1 MKIND
6 KCQLFLRDVYLYDIS
21 SCHYSISEKSSFD
34 VSFLE
39 KDDKTKRNIQ
49 IGLLM
54 KENPKFTSLLRNTTN
69 SIINE
74 YISINKLK
82 DEEIVTRQYDGI
94 IVTRPLEV
102 TKLNL
107 PLDFRTHILIFIS
120 SFNRNSYI
128 SYDGKKTSIKGISNR
143 YNAIDSLYHQFLSQ
157 TNFLNKSSVFKQ
169 LQKLKNVFLQTK
181 NIKLFCMPSNDDN
194 SFVVYFK
201 EFEDIKISKQTAKI
215 IDVNDINRE
224 WYFNFYIKPFAQS
237 LVLEFA

>member
-21 SCHYSISEKSSFD
+21 SCHYSILEKSSFD

-39 KDDKTKRNIQ
+39 KDDKKKRNIQ

-128 SYDGKKTSIKGISNR
+128 SYDGNKTSIKGVSNR
-143 YNAIDSLYHQFLSQ
+143 YNTIDSLYHQFLSQ

-215 IDVNDINRE
+215 IDVNDINKE

>member
-21 SCHYSISEKSSFD
+21 SCHYSILEKSSFD

-128 SYDGKKTSIKGISNR
+128 SYDGNKTSIKGISNR

>member
-21 SCHYSISEKSSFD
+21 SCHYSILEKSSFD

-39 KDDKTKRNIQ
+39 KDDKKKRNIQ